1 MNWRIRWMGW
11 VLALAALGKL
21 GAVDAE
27 KAARLAN
34 TVFLDATGVKNLR
47 LEMAEAEERT
57 FDETLHV
64 LGRVEVFPGKRQ
76 IVSSRVAGRAVEV
89 LAVVDHE
96 VKAGDPLVV
105 VESRQA
111 GDPPPRLTLT
121 APISGYVVE
130 LTVAPGEPVSPDK
143 PLLAIVDL
151 SRVHAVA
158 RVPEHHAS
166 RVRRGLKVRVTSPG
180 WPGEVWESEIAH
192 LGAIADG
199 DSGTLEAACYVDN
212 EATWLRPG
220 MRVEFDIVTRTRPGL
235 MSVPK
240 SAVQGDGAN
249 RFVFVADD
257 TVTNAFVKVPVV
269 VGAVNDQFA
278 EIPEGLFPGDRVVT
292 TGAYPLA
299 HAGKG
304 NVSLKEALD
313 AAHGHEHNE
322 DGSEKVAGAS
332 AEAGHAH
339 GVGGHDEAEG
349 GSARGGS
356 SLLWFSLAG
365 NGVLLVL
372 LLLGIGTGRGRGKD
386 VDGGNGGPRAG

>member
-1 MNWRIRWMGW
+1 MNGRIRWMGW
-11 VLALAALGKL
+11 ALALVALGRL

-64 LGRVEVFPGKRQ
+64 LGRAEVFPGKRQ
-76 IVSSRVAGRAVEV
+76 VVSSRVAGRAVQV

-111 GDPPPRLTLT
+111 GDPPPRVTLV
-121 APISGYVVE
+121 APIAGYVVE
-130 LTVAPGEPVSPDK
+130 LSVSPGDPVSPEK

-151 SRVHAVA
+151 SRVHALA
-158 RVPEHHAS
+158 RVPEHHAN
-166 RVRRGLKVRVTSPG
+166 RLRRGLKVRVTSPG

-192 LGAIADG
+192 LGVMADP

-212 EATWLRPG
+212 EGTWLRPG

-235 MSVPK
+235 LSVPR
-240 SAVQGDGAN
+240 SAVQGEGAN

-257 TVTNAFVKVPVV
+257 AVTNAFVKVPVV
-269 VGAVNDQFA
+269 VGAVNDQYA

-292 TGAYPLA
+292 AGAYSLA
-299 HAGKG
+299 YAGKG
-304 NVSLKEALD
+304 NVSLKDALD

-332 AEAGHAH
+332 GEAGHAH
-339 GVGGHDEAEG
+339 DVAGHGASAGAGGR
-349 GSARGGS
+349 SA
-356 SLLWFSLAG
+356 LLWFSLAG

-372 LLLGIGTGRGRGKD
+372 LLLGIGTGRRAGTD
-386 VDGGNGGPRAG
+386 VDAGKGGPRAG

>member
-1 MNWRIRWMGW
+1 MNGWIRWVGW
-11 VLALAALGKL
+11 ALALAALGRL

-76 IVSSRVAGRAVEV
+76 VVSSRVAGRAVQV

-111 GDPPPRLTLT
+111 GDPPPRVTLV
-121 APISGYVVE
+121 APIAGYVVE
-130 LTVAPGEPVSPDK
+130 LSVAPGDPVSPEK

-151 SRVHAVA
+151 SRVHALA
-158 RVPEHHAS
+158 RVPEHHAN
-166 RVRRGLKVRVTSPG
+166 RLRRGLKVRVTSPG

-192 LGAIADG
+192 LGAMADP

-212 EATWLRPG
+212 EGTWLRPG

-235 MSVPK
+235 MSVPR
-240 SAVQGDGAN
+240 SAVQGEGAN

-257 TVTNAFVKVPVV
+257 AVTNAFVKVPVV
-269 VGAVNDQFA
+269 VGAVNDQYA

-292 TGAYPLA
+292 AGAYSLA
-299 HAGKG
+299 YAGKG
-304 NVSLKEALD
+304 NVSLKDALD

-332 AEAGHAH
+332 GEAGHAH
-339 GVGGHDEAEG
+339 DVAGHGASAGAGGR
-349 GSARGGS
+349 SA
-356 SLLWFSLAG
+356 LLWFSLAG

-372 LLLGIGTGRGRGKD
+372 LLLGIGTGRRAGTD
-386 VDGGNGGPRAG
+386 VDAGKGGPRAG

>member
-1 MNWRIRWMGW
+1 MNGWIRWVGW
-11 VLALAALGKL
+11 ALALAALGRL

-76 IVSSRVAGRAVEV
+76 VVSSRVAGRAVQV

-111 GDPPPRLTLT
+111 GDPPPRVTLV
-121 APISGYVVE
+121 APIAGYVVE
-130 LTVAPGEPVSPDK
+130 LSVAPGDPVSPGK

-151 SRVHAVA
+151 SRVHALA
-158 RVPEHHAS
+158 RVPEHHAN
-166 RVRRGLKVRVTSPG
+166 RLRRGLKLRVTSPG

-192 LGAIADG
+192 LGAMADP

-212 EATWLRPG
+212 EGTWLRPG

-235 MSVPK
+235 MSVPR
-240 SAVQGDGAN
+240 SAVQGEGAN

-257 TVTNAFVKVPVV
+257 AVTNAFVKVPVV
-269 VGAVNDQFA
+269 VGAVNDQYA

-292 TGAYPLA
+292 AGAYSLA
-299 HAGKG
+299 YAGKG
-304 NVSLKEALD
+304 NVSLKDALD

-332 AEAGHAH
+332 GEAGHAH
-339 GVGGHDEAEG
+339 DVAGHGASAGAGGR
-349 GSARGGS
+349 SA
-356 SLLWFSLAG
+356 LLWFSLAG

-372 LLLGIGTGRGRGKD
+372 LLLGIGTGRRAGTD
-386 VDGGNGGPRAG
+386 VDAGKGGPRAG

>member
-1 MNWRIRWMGW
+1 MNGWIRWVGW
-11 VLALAALGKL
+11 ALALAALGRL

-76 IVSSRVAGRAVEV
+76 VVSSRVAGRAVQV

-111 GDPPPRLTLT
+111 GDPPPRVTLV
-121 APISGYVVE
+121 APIAGYVVE
-130 LTVAPGEPVSPDK
+130 LSVAPGDPVSPEK

-151 SRVHAVA
+151 SRVHALA
-158 RVPEHHAS
+158 RVPEHHAN
-166 RVRRGLKVRVTSPG
+166 RLRRGLKLRVTSPG

-192 LGAIADG
+192 LGAMADP

-212 EATWLRPG
+212 EGTWLRPG

-235 MSVPK
+235 MSVPR
-240 SAVQGDGAN
+240 SAVQGEGAN

-257 TVTNAFVKVPVV
+257 AVTNAFVKVPVV
-269 VGAVNDQFA
+269 VGAVNDQYA

-292 TGAYPLA
+292 AGAYSLA
-299 HAGKG
+299 YAGKG
-304 NVSLKEALD
+304 NVSLKDALD

-332 AEAGHAH
+332 GEAGHAH
-339 GVGGHDEAEG
+339 DVAGHGASAGAGGR
-349 GSARGGS
+349 SA
-356 SLLWFSLAG
+356 LLWFSLAG

-372 LLLGIGTGRGRGKD
+372 LLLGIGTGRRAGTD
-386 VDGGNGGPRAG
+386 VDAGKGGPRAG

>member
-1 MNWRIRWMGW
+1 MNGRIRWMGW
-11 VLALAALGKL
+11 ALALVALGRL

-64 LGRVEVFPGKRQ
+64 LGRAEVFPGKRQ
-76 IVSSRVAGRAVEV
+76 VVSSRVAGRAVQV

-111 GDPPPRLTLT
+111 GDPPPRVTLV
-121 APISGYVVE
+121 APIAGYVVE
-130 LTVAPGEPVSPDK
+130 LSVAPGDPVSPEK

-151 SRVHAVA
+151 SRVHALA
-158 RVPEHHAS
+158 RVPEHHAN
-166 RVRRGLKVRVTSPG
+166 RLRRGLKVRVTSPG

-192 LGAIADG
+192 LGAMADP

-212 EATWLRPG
+212 EGTWLRPG

-235 MSVPK
+235 MSVPR
-240 SAVQGDGAN
+240 SAVQGEGAN

-257 TVTNAFVKVPVV
+257 AVTNAFVKVPVV
-269 VGAVNDQFA
+269 VGAVNDQYA

-292 TGAYPLA
+292 AGAYSLA
-299 HAGKG
+299 YAGKG
-304 NVSLKEALD
+304 NVSLKDALD

-332 AEAGHAH
+332 GEAGHAH
-339 GVGGHDEAEG
+339 DVAGHGASAGAGGR
-349 GSARGGS
+349 SA
-356 SLLWFSLAG
+356 LLWFSLAG

-372 LLLGIGTGRGRGKD
+372 LLLGIGTGRRAGTD
-386 VDGGNGGPRAG
+386 VDAGKGGPRAG

>member
-1 MNWRIRWMGW
+1 MNGWIRWVGW
-11 VLALAALGKL
+11 ALALAALGRL

-64 LGRVEVFPGKRQ
+64 LGRAEVFPGKRQ
-76 IVSSRVAGRAVEV
+76 VVSSRVAGRAVQV

-111 GDPPPRLTLT
+111 GDPPPRVTLV
-121 APISGYVVE
+121 APIAGYVVE
-130 LTVAPGEPVSPDK
+130 LSVSPGDPVSPEK

-151 SRVHAVA
+151 SRVHALA
-158 RVPEHHAS
+158 RVPEHHAN
-166 RVRRGLKVRVTSPG
+166 RLRRGLKVRVTSPG

-192 LGAIADG
+192 LGAMADP

-212 EATWLRPG
+212 EGTWLRPG

-235 MSVPK
+235 MSVPR
-240 SAVQGDGAN
+240 SAVQGEGAN

-257 TVTNAFVKVPVV
+257 AVTNAFVKVPVV
-269 VGAVNDQFA
+269 VGAVNDQYA

-292 TGAYPLA
+292 AGAYSLA
-299 HAGKG
+299 YAGKG
-304 NVSLKEALD
+304 NVSLKDALD

-332 AEAGHAH
+332 GEAGHAH
-339 GVGGHDEAEG
+339 DVAGHGASAGAGGR
-349 GSARGGS
+349 SA
-356 SLLWFSLAG
+356 LLWFSLAG

-372 LLLGIGTGRGRGKD
+372 LLLGIGTGRRAGTD
-386 VDGGNGGPRAG
+386 VDAGKGGPRAG

>member
-1 MNWRIRWMGW
+1 MNGRIRWMGW
-11 VLALAALGKL
+11 ALALAALGRL

-64 LGRVEVFPGKRQ
+64 LGRAEVFPGKRQ
-76 IVSSRVAGRAVEV
+76 VVSSRVAGRAVQV

-111 GDPPPRLTLT
+111 GDPPPRVTLV
-121 APISGYVVE
+121 APIAGYVVE
-130 LTVAPGEPVSPDK
+130 LSVAPGDPVSPEK

-151 SRVHAVA
+151 SRVHALA
-158 RVPEHHAS
+158 RVPEHHAN
-166 RVRRGLKVRVTSPG
+166 RLRRGLKVRVTSPG

-192 LGAIADG
+192 LGVMADP

-212 EATWLRPG
+212 EGTWLRPG

-235 MSVPK
+235 MSVPR
-240 SAVQGDGAN
+240 SAVQGEGAN

-257 TVTNAFVKVPVV
+257 AVTNAFVKVPVV
-269 VGAVNDQFA
+269 VGAVNDQYA

-292 TGAYPLA
+292 AGAYSLA
-299 HAGKG
+299 YAGKG
-304 NVSLKEALD
+304 NVSLKDALD

-332 AEAGHAH
+332 GEAGHAH
-339 GVGGHDEAEG
+339 DVAGHGASAGAGGR
-349 GSARGGS
+349 SA
-356 SLLWFSLAG
+356 LLWFSLAG

-372 LLLGIGTGRGRGKD
+372 LLLGIGTGRRAGTD
-386 VDGGNGGPRAG
+386 VDAGKGGPRAG

>member
-1 MNWRIRWMGW
+1 MNGRIRWMGW
-11 VLALAALGKL
+11 ALALVALGRL

-64 LGRVEVFPGKRQ
+64 LGRAEVFPGKRQ
-76 IVSSRVAGRAVEV
+76 FVSSRVAGRAVQV

-111 GDPPPRLTLT
+111 GDPPPRVTLV
-121 APISGYVVE
+121 APIAGYVVE
-130 LTVAPGEPVSPDK
+130 LSVSPGDPVSPEK

-151 SRVHAVA
+151 SRVHALA
-158 RVPEHHAS
+158 RVPEHHAN
-166 RVRRGLKVRVTSPG
+166 RLRRGLKVRVTSPG

-192 LGAIADG
+192 LGVMADP

-212 EATWLRPG
+212 EGTWLRPG

-235 MSVPK
+235 MSVPR
-240 SAVQGDGAN
+240 SAVQGEGAN

-257 TVTNAFVKVPVV
+257 AVTNAFVKVPVV
-269 VGAVNDQFA
+269 VGAVNDQYA

-292 TGAYPLA
+292 AGAYSLA
-299 HAGKG
+299 YAGKG
-304 NVSLKEALD
+304 NVSLKDALD

-332 AEAGHAH
+332 GEAGHAH
-339 GVGGHDEAEG
+339 DVAGHGASAGAGGR
-349 GSARGGS
+349 SA
-356 SLLWFSLAG
+356 LLWFSLAG

-372 LLLGIGTGRGRGKD
+372 LLLGIGTGRRAGTD
-386 VDGGNGGPRAG
+386 VDAGKGGPRAG

>member
-1 MNWRIRWMGW
+1 MNGRIRWMGW
-11 VLALAALGKL
+11 ALALVALGRL

-64 LGRVEVFPGKRQ
+64 LGRAEVFPGKRQ
-76 IVSSRVAGRAVEV
+76 VVSSRVAGRAVQV

-111 GDPPPRLTLT
+111 GDPPPRVTLV
-121 APISGYVVE
+121 APIAGYVVE
-130 LTVAPGEPVSPDK
+130 LSVSPGDPVSPEK

-151 SRVHAVA
+151 SRVHALA
-158 RVPEHHAS
+158 RVPEHHAN
-166 RVRRGLKVRVTSPG
+166 RLRRGLKVRVTSPG

-192 LGAIADG
+192 LGVMADP

-212 EATWLRPG
+212 EGTWLRPG

-235 MSVPK
+235 MSVPR
-240 SAVQGDGAN
+240 SAVQGEGAN

-257 TVTNAFVKVPVV
+257 AVTNAFVKVPVV
-269 VGAVNDQFA
+269 VGAVNDQYA

-292 TGAYPLA
+292 AGAYSLA
-299 HAGKG
+299 YAGKG
-304 NVSLKEALD
+304 NVSLKDALD

-332 AEAGHAH
+332 GEAGHAH
-339 GVGGHDEAEG
+339 DVAGHGASAGAGGR
-349 GSARGGS
+349 SA
-356 SLLWFSLAG
+356 LLWFSLAG

-372 LLLGIGTGRGRGKD
+372 LLLGIGTGRRAGTD
-386 VDGGNGGPRAG
+386 VDAGKGGPRAG

>member
-1 MNWRIRWMGW
+1 VGW
-11 VLALAALGKL
+11 ALALAALGRL

-47 LEMAEAEERT
+47 LEMAEAEERA
-57 FDETLHV
+57 FDDTLHV

-76 IVSSRVAGRAVEV
+76 VVSSRVAGRAVQV

-111 GDPPPRLTLT
+111 GDPPPRVTLV
-121 APISGYVVE
+121 APIAGYVVE
-130 LTVAPGEPVSPDK
+130 LSVAPGDPVSPEK

-151 SRVHAVA
+151 SRVHALA
-158 RVPEHHAS
+158 RVPEHHAN
-166 RVRRGLKVRVTSPG
+166 RLRRGLKVRVTSPG

-192 LGAIADG
+192 LGAMADP

-212 EATWLRPG
+212 EGTWLRPG

-235 MSVPK
+235 MSVPR
-240 SAVQGDGAN
+240 SAVQGEGAN

-257 TVTNAFVKVPVV
+257 AVTNAFVKVPVV
-269 VGAVNDQFA
+269 VGAVNDQYA

-292 TGAYPLA
+292 AGAYSLA
-299 HAGKG
+299 YAGKG
-304 NVSLKEALD
+304 NVSLKDALD

-332 AEAGHAH
+332 GEAGHAH
-339 GVGGHDEAEG
+339 DVAGHGASAGAGGR
-349 GSARGGS
+349 SA
-356 SLLWFSLAG
+356 LLWFSLAG

-372 LLLGIGTGRGRGKD
+372 LLLGIGTGRRAGTD
-386 VDGGNGGPRAG
+386 VDAGKGGPRAG

>member
-1 MNWRIRWMGW
+1 MNGRIRWMGW
-11 VLALAALGKL
+11 ALALVALGRL

-64 LGRVEVFPGKRQ
+64 LGRAEVFPGKRQ
-76 IVSSRVAGRAVEV
+76 VVSSRVAGRAVQV

-111 GDPPPRLTLT
+111 GDPPPRVTLV
-121 APISGYVVE
+121 APIAGYVVE
-130 LTVAPGEPVSPDK
+130 LSVAPGDPVSPEK

-151 SRVHAVA
+151 SRVHALA
-158 RVPEHHAS
+158 RVPEHHAN
-166 RVRRGLKVRVTSPG
+166 RLRRGLKVRVTSPG

-192 LGAIADG
+192 LGVMADP

-212 EATWLRPG
+212 EGTWLRPG

-235 MSVPK
+235 MSVPR
-240 SAVQGDGAN
+240 SAVQGEGAN

-257 TVTNAFVKVPVV
+257 AVTNAFVKVPVV
-269 VGAVNDQFA
+269 VGAVNDQYA

-292 TGAYPLA
+292 AGAYSLA
-299 HAGKG
+299 YAGKG
-304 NVSLKEALD
+304 NVSLKDALD

-332 AEAGHAH
+332 GEAGHAH
-339 GVGGHDEAEG
+339 DVAGHGASAGAGGR
-349 GSARGGS
+349 SA
-356 SLLWFSLAG
+356 LLWFSLAG

-372 LLLGIGTGRGRGKD
+372 LLLGIGTGRRAGTD
-386 VDGGNGGPRAG
+386 VDAGKGGPRAG